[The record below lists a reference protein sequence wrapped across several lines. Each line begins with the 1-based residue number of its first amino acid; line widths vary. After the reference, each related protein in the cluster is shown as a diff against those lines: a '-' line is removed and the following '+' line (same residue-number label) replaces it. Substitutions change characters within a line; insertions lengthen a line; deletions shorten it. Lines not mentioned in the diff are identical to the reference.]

1 MSDPEQTYGVW
12 EVAIALEDC
21 APLASGH
28 ERKLEGDM
36 ITYRRPAGGIGTK
49 EAHRYL
55 WLRIEGLSD
64 AEMHRLADP
73 VQVSE
78 DAPIYD
84 KRRYAIPLARLAQIV
99 PTISLARLR
108 DVTDAYQPFCE
119 IDQEARYQF
128 LDAAPPLLA
137 QGLVYDKTTG
147 AYL

>member
-64 AEMHRLADP
+64 AETYRLVDP
-73 VQVSE
+73 VQASE
-78 DAPIYD
+78 DEPIYD
-84 KRRYAIPLARLAQIV
+84 KRRYAIPLARLAQVV
-99 PTISLARLR
+99 PAISLARLR

-119 IDQEARYQF
+119 LDHEARYQF
-128 LDAAPPLLA
+128 LATAPPLLA
-137 QGLVYDKTTG
+137 LGLVYDKATG
-147 AYL
+147 EYR

>member
-1 MSDPEQTYGVW
+1 MRGRILAGAAC
-12 EVAIALEDC
+12 VALAAVA
-21 APLASGH
+21 APAFAQAPPSLTWVAYAQGKPGKTT
-28 ERKLEGDM
+28 EWLKL
-36 ITYRRPAGGIGTK
+36 TLK
-49 EAHRYL
+49 H
-55 WLRIEGLSD
+55 
-64 AEMHRLADP
+64 
-73 VQVSE
+73 

>member
-21 APLASGH
+21 APLASGR
-28 ERKLEGDM
+28 ERKLEGDL
-36 ITYRRPAGGIGTK
+36 IAIRRPANGIGTQ
-49 EAHRYL
+49 EASCYL

-137 QGLVYDKTTG
+137 LGLVWDKEKG
-147 AYL
+147 EYL